1 MITAIADF
9 LGTVFGRVALA
20 GGLFASFVA
29 WRAWDIHEQRG
40 IGEARAQVQMEKT
53 ANANARKADKAARA
67 VDAIPDDR
75 LRDRFFRD

>member
-9 LGTVFGRVALA
+9 LGSVLGRVALA

-67 VDAIPDDR
+67 VDALPDDR
-75 LRDRFFRD
+75 LRDSFFRD